1 MWRQKRHTHYRMI
14 PERLN
19 FRYTAIKKQCP
30 ILLTFQVAL
39 LLINNNVKATTV
51 FHIKKNLAG
60 IPKIEFYKAPLAPK
74 LFQILYE
81 RKGSFSKYLDNL
93 IKQNMYRDAY

>member
-30 ILLTFQVAL
+30 ILLTFQVAF
-39 LLINNNVKATTV
+39 LLINNNVKATTGTYSKIYDLPLC
-51 FHIKKNLAG
+51 IKTILYHRFKNLYQNKN
-60 IPKIEFYKAPLAPK
+60 KIKNCSLSYQKEF
-74 LFQILYE
+74 
-81 RKGSFSKYLDNL
+81 GWHS
-93 IKQNMYRDAY
+93 QN